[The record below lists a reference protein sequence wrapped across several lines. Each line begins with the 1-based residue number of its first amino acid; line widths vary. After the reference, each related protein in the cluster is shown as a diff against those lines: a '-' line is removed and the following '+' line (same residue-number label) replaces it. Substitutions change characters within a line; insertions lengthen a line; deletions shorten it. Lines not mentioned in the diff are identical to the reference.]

1 MECQRYRWY
10 KPINMRMNSIST
22 LVSWTSKM
30 NPEDFL
36 SELES
41 ISIDDLMGSGDL
53 IKFIDDSLIEAPA
66 SLIKKILCYSNA
78 HRNMKTPYEDLND
91 LILN

>member
-1 MECQRYRWY
+1 
-10 KPINMRMNSIST
+10 MRMNSIST

-53 IKFIDDSLIEAPA
+53 IRYIDDSLIEAPA
-66 SLIKKILCYSNA
+66 SLLKRILRFSDA
-78 HRNMKTPYEDLND
+78 HRNVKTSYEGLND